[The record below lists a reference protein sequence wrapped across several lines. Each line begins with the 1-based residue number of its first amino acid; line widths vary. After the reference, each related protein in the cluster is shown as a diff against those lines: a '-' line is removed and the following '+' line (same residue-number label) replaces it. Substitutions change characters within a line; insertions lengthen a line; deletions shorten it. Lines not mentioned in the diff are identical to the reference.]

1 MGLGETQDIKQ
12 ERCAVMVVH
21 HLKIYPEYYEAVL
34 KDVKKFEIRKNDRF
48 YMVGD
53 TLVLHEW
60 MDEFTG
66 RKLEAQIKYITDYKQ
81 RSRYVVLGIERTKG

>member
-1 MGLGETQDIKQ
+1 
-12 ERCAVMVVH
+12 MVVH

>member
-1 MGLGETQDIKQ
+1 
-12 ERCAVMVVH
+12 MVVH
-21 HLKIYPEYYEAVL
+21 HLKIYPEYYDAVL

-60 MDEFTG
+60 MN
-66 RKLEAQIKYITDYKQ
+66 L
-81 RSRYVVLGIERTKG
+81 LGGN

>member
-1 MGLGETQDIKQ
+1 
-12 ERCAVMVVH
+12 
-21 HLKIYPEYYEAVL
+21 

-66 RKLEAQIKYITDYKQ
+66 RKLEAQIIYITDYKQ
-81 RSRYVVLGIERTKG
+81 RPGYVVLGIERTKGGIVHV